1 MKNIVVLDDSVMTK
15 NLVTLTEVIN
25 GIDLIVA
32 DYSSAFS
39 DFVILDRPVCFLD
52 NDIELYK
59 KNRGIT
65 FDNIKFWSPGPFI
78 KGLNEFVDEVKKLL
92 NNKDYYKEERK
103 NYVDMNFGKNI
114 ENCSKN
120 VADYLFKDNN
130 IQKFFDK
137 KKKTADSKL
146 IELYGENLNL
156 KSCVYITKE
165 NEDNNIK
172 YIYELSSDTVKD
184 GVDYLPPIIMLKN
197 KISTANCTLNMYNNN
212 VTKEDFDNLCDI
224 KVTDDK
230 TTDFILGTN
239 IIVSQ
244 VTDGDALIL
253 TYEAVDES
261 GNKSKPLEIKL
272 KNNIN

>member
-1 MKNIVVLDDSVMTK
+1 MNKNKKGFT
-15 NLVTLTEVIN
+15 LVEMLAAIGILLLITILTYPSFNKLNKKTEEKF
-25 GIDLIVA
+25 
-32 DYSSAFS
+32 DYS
-39 DFVILDRPVCFLD
+39 
-52 NDIELYK
+52 
-59 KNRGIT
+59 
-65 FDNIKFWSPGPFI
+65 IKTI
-78 KGLNEFVDEVKKLL
+78 VENAAKIYVD
-92 NNKDYYKEERK
+92 NNKELIDEKITS
-103 NYVDMNFGKNI
+103 NNGKY
-114 ENCSKN
+114 CLP
-120 VADYLFKDNN
+120 VATLSSYDYLDTT
-130 IQKFFDK
+130 IK
-137 KKKTADSKL
+137 KSD
-146 IELYGENLNL
+146 GENLNL

-197 KISTANCTLNMYNNN
+197 KISTANCTLNMYNSN

-230 TTDFILGTN
+230 TTDFVLGTN
-239 IIVSQ
+239 ITVNQ

>member
-1 MKNIVVLDDSVMTK
+1 MNKNKKGFT
-15 NLVTLTEVIN
+15 LVEMLAAIGILLLITILTYPSFNKLNKKTEEKF
-25 GIDLIVA
+25 
-32 DYSSAFS
+32 DYS
-39 DFVILDRPVCFLD
+39 
-52 NDIELYK
+52 
-59 KNRGIT
+59 
-65 FDNIKFWSPGPFI
+65 IKTI
-78 KGLNEFVDEVKKLL
+78 VENAAKIYVD
-92 NNKDYYKEERK
+92 NNKELIDEKITS
-103 NYVDMNFGKNI
+103 NNGKY
-114 ENCSKN
+114 CLP
-120 VADYLFKDNN
+120 VATLSSYDYLDTP
-130 IQKFFDK
+130 IK
-137 KKKTADSKL
+137 KSD
-146 IELYGENLNL
+146 GENLNL

>member
-1 MKNIVVLDDSVMTK
+1 MNKNKKGFT
-15 NLVTLTEVIN
+15 LVEMLAAIGILLLITILTYPSFNKLNKKTEEKF
-25 GIDLIVA
+25 
-32 DYSSAFS
+32 DYS
-39 DFVILDRPVCFLD
+39 
-52 NDIELYK
+52 
-59 KNRGIT
+59 
-65 FDNIKFWSPGPFI
+65 IKTI
-78 KGLNEFVDEVKKLL
+78 VENAAKIYVD
-92 NNKDYYKEERK
+92 NNKELIDEKITS
-103 NYVDMNFGKNI
+103 NNGKY
-114 ENCSKN
+114 CLP
-120 VADYLFKDNN
+120 VATLSSYDYLDTP
-130 IQKFFDK
+130 IK
-137 KKKTADSKL
+137 KSD
-146 IELYGENLNL
+146 GENLNL

-197 KISTANCTLNMYNNN
+197 KIPTANCTLNMYNSN

-230 TTDFILGTN
+230 TTDFLLGTN
-239 IIVSQ
+239 ITVSQ

>member
-1 MKNIVVLDDSVMTK
+1 MNKNKKGFT
-15 NLVTLTEVIN
+15 LVEMLAAIGILLLITILTYPSFNKLNKKTEEKF
-25 GIDLIVA
+25 
-32 DYSSAFS
+32 DYS
-39 DFVILDRPVCFLD
+39 
-52 NDIELYK
+52 
-59 KNRGIT
+59 
-65 FDNIKFWSPGPFI
+65 IKTI
-78 KGLNEFVDEVKKLL
+78 VENAAKIYVD
-92 NNKDYYKEERK
+92 NNKELIDEKITS
-103 NYVDMNFGKNI
+103 NNGKY
-114 ENCSKN
+114 CLP
-120 VADYLFKDNN
+120 VATLSSYDYLDTP
-130 IQKFFDK
+130 IK
-137 KKKTADSKL
+137 KSD
-146 IELYGENLNL
+146 GENLNL
-156 KSCVYITKE
+156 KRCVYITKE

-197 KISTANCTLNMYNNN
+197 KISTANCTLNMYNSN

-230 TTDFILGTN
+230 TTDFVLGTN
-239 IIVSQ
+239 ITVSQ

>member
-1 MKNIVVLDDSVMTK
+1 MNKNKKGFT
-15 NLVTLTEVIN
+15 LVEMLASIGILLLITILTYPSFNKLNKKTEEKF
-25 GIDLIVA
+25 
-32 DYSSAFS
+32 DYS
-39 DFVILDRPVCFLD
+39 
-52 NDIELYK
+52 
-59 KNRGIT
+59 
-65 FDNIKFWSPGPFI
+65 IKTI
-78 KGLNEFVDEVKKLL
+78 VENAAKIYVD
-92 NNKDYYKEERK
+92 NNKELIDEKITS
-103 NYVDMNFGKNI
+103 NNGKY
-114 ENCSKN
+114 CLP
-120 VADYLFKDNN
+120 VATLSSYDYLDTP
-130 IQKFFDK
+130 IK
-137 KKKTADSKL
+137 KSD
-146 IELYGENLNL
+146 GENLNL

-197 KISTANCTLNMYNNN
+197 KIPTANCTLNMYNNN

-230 TTDFILGTN
+230 TTDFVLGTN
-239 IIVSQ
+239 ITVNQ

>member
-1 MKNIVVLDDSVMTK
+1 MNKNKKGFT
-15 NLVTLTEVIN
+15 LVEMLASIGILLLITILTYPSFNKLNKKTEEKF
-25 GIDLIVA
+25 
-32 DYSSAFS
+32 DYS
-39 DFVILDRPVCFLD
+39 
-52 NDIELYK
+52 
-59 KNRGIT
+59 
-65 FDNIKFWSPGPFI
+65 IKTI
-78 KGLNEFVDEVKKLL
+78 VENAAKIYVD
-92 NNKDYYKEERK
+92 NNKELIDEKITS
-103 NYVDMNFGKNI
+103 NNGKY
-114 ENCSKN
+114 CLP
-120 VADYLFKDNN
+120 VATLSSYDYLDTP
-130 IQKFFDK
+130 IK
-137 KKKTADSKL
+137 KSD
-146 IELYGENLNL
+146 GENLNL

-197 KISTANCTLNMYNNN
+197 KIPTANCTLNMYNNN

-230 TTDFILGTN
+230 TTDFVLGTN
-239 IIVSQ
+239 ITVSQ
-244 VTDGDALIL
+244 VIDGDALIL

>member
-1 MKNIVVLDDSVMTK
+1 MNKNKKGFT
-15 NLVTLTEVIN
+15 LVEMLAAIGILLLITILTYPSFNKLNKKTEEKF
-25 GIDLIVA
+25 
-32 DYSSAFS
+32 DYS
-39 DFVILDRPVCFLD
+39 
-52 NDIELYK
+52 
-59 KNRGIT
+59 
-65 FDNIKFWSPGPFI
+65 IKTI
-78 KGLNEFVDEVKKLL
+78 VENAAKIYVD
-92 NNKDYYKEERK
+92 NNKELIDEKITSNNSKYCLPVATLSSYY
-103 NYVDMNFGKNI
+103 
-114 ENCSKN
+114 
-120 VADYLFKDNN
+120 YLDTP
-130 IQKFFDK
+130 IK
-137 KKKTADSKL
+137 KSD
-146 IELYGENLNL
+146 GENLNL

-197 KISTANCTLNMYNNN
+197 KIPTANCTLNMYNNN

-230 TTDFILGTN
+230 TTDFVLGTN

>member
-1 MKNIVVLDDSVMTK
+1 MNKNKKGFT
-15 NLVTLTEVIN
+15 LVEMLAAIGILLLITILTYPSFNKLNKKTEEKF
-25 GIDLIVA
+25 
-32 DYSSAFS
+32 DYS
-39 DFVILDRPVCFLD
+39 
-52 NDIELYK
+52 
-59 KNRGIT
+59 
-65 FDNIKFWSPGPFI
+65 IKTI
-78 KGLNEFVDEVKKLL
+78 VENAAKIYVD
-92 NNKDYYKEERK
+92 NNKDLIDEKITS
-103 NYVDMNFGKNI
+103 NNGKY
-114 ENCSKN
+114 CLP
-120 VADYLFKDNN
+120 VATLSSYDYLDTP
-130 IQKFFDK
+130 IK
-137 KKKTADSKL
+137 KSD
-146 IELYGENLNL
+146 GENLNL

-197 KISTANCTLNMYNNN
+197 KISTANCTLNMYNSN

-230 TTDFILGTN
+230 TTDFVLGTN
-239 IIVSQ
+239 ITVNQ

>member
-1 MKNIVVLDDSVMTK
+1 MNKNKKGFTLVEMLAAIGILLLITILTYPSFNKLNKKTEEKFNYSIKTIVENAAK
-15 NLVTLTEVIN
+15 I
-25 GIDLIVA
+25 
-32 DYSSAFS
+32 Y
-39 DFVILDRPVCFLD
+39 
-52 NDIELYK
+52 
-59 KNRGIT
+59 
-65 FDNIKFWSPGPFI
+65 
-78 KGLNEFVDEVKKLL
+78 VD
-92 NNKDYYKEERK
+92 NNKELIDEKITS
-103 NYVDMNFGKNI
+103 NNGKY
-114 ENCSKN
+114 CLP
-120 VADYLFKDNN
+120 VATLSSYDYLDTP
-130 IQKFFDK
+130 IK
-137 KKKTADSKL
+137 KSD
-146 IELYGENLNL
+146 GENLNL

-165 NEDNNIK
+165 KEDNNIK

-197 KISTANCTLNMYNNN
+197 KIPTANCTLNMYNNN

-230 TTDFILGTN
+230 TTDFVLGTN
-239 IIVSQ
+239 ITVSQ

>member
-1 MKNIVVLDDSVMTK
+1 MNKNKKGFT
-15 NLVTLTEVIN
+15 LVEMLASIGILLLITILTYPSFNKLNKKTEEKF
-25 GIDLIVA
+25 
-32 DYSSAFS
+32 DYS
-39 DFVILDRPVCFLD
+39 
-52 NDIELYK
+52 
-59 KNRGIT
+59 
-65 FDNIKFWSPGPFI
+65 IKTI
-78 KGLNEFVDEVKKLL
+78 VENAAKIYVD
-92 NNKDYYKEERK
+92 NNKELIDEKITS
-103 NYVDMNFGKNI
+103 NNGKY
-114 ENCSKN
+114 CLP
-120 VADYLFKDNN
+120 VATLSSYDYLDTP
-130 IQKFFDK
+130 IK
-137 KKKTADSKL
+137 KSD
-146 IELYGENLNL
+146 GENLNL

-197 KISTANCTLNMYNNN
+197 KISTANCTLNMYNSN

-230 TTDFILGTN
+230 TTDFVLGTN
-239 IIVSQ
+239 ITVNQ
-244 VTDGDALIL
+244 VNDGDALIL

>member
-1 MKNIVVLDDSVMTK
+1 MNKNKKGFT
-15 NLVTLTEVIN
+15 LVEMLASIGILLLITILTYPSFNKLNKKTEEKF
-25 GIDLIVA
+25 
-32 DYSSAFS
+32 DYS
-39 DFVILDRPVCFLD
+39 
-52 NDIELYK
+52 
-59 KNRGIT
+59 
-65 FDNIKFWSPGPFI
+65 IKTI
-78 KGLNEFVDEVKKLL
+78 VENAAKIYVD
-92 NNKDYYKEERK
+92 NNKELIDEKITS
-103 NYVDMNFGKNI
+103 NNGKY
-114 ENCSKN
+114 CLP
-120 VADYLFKDNN
+120 VATLSSYDYLDTP
-130 IQKFFDK
+130 IK
-137 KKKTADSKL
+137 KSD
-146 IELYGENLNL
+146 GENLNL

-172 YIYELSSDTVKD
+172 YIYELSSDIVKD

-197 KISTANCTLNMYNNN
+197 KISTANCTLNMYNSN

-230 TTDFILGTN
+230 TTDFVLGTN
-239 IIVSQ
+239 ITVNQ

>member
-1 MKNIVVLDDSVMTK
+1 MNKNKKGFTLVEALATIVLISIISFLAYP
-15 NLVTLTEVIN
+15 NLEKMIKKTN
-25 GIDLIVA
+25 SNA
-32 DYSSAFS
+32 DYSLKLMAENAAK
-39 DFVILDRPVCFLD
+39 I
-52 NDIELYK
+52 Y
-59 KNRGIT
+59 
-65 FDNIKFWSPGPFI
+65 
-78 KGLNEFVDEVKKLL
+78 VD
-92 NNKDYYKEERK
+92 NNKELIDEKITS
-103 NYVDMNFGKNI
+103 NNGKY
-114 ENCSKN
+114 CLP
-120 VADYLFKDNN
+120 VATLSSYDYLDTP
-130 IQKFFDK
+130 IK
-137 KKKTADSKL
+137 KSD
-146 IELYGENLNL
+146 GENLNL

-197 KISTANCTLNMYNNN
+197 KISTANCTLNMYNSN

-230 TTDFILGTN
+230 TTDFVLGTN
-239 IIVSQ
+239 ITVNQ
-244 VTDGDALIL
+244 VNDGDALIL

>member
-1 MKNIVVLDDSVMTK
+1 MNKNKKGFT
-15 NLVTLTEVIN
+15 LVEMLAAIWILLLITILTYPSFNKLNKKTEEKF
-25 GIDLIVA
+25 
-32 DYSSAFS
+32 DYS
-39 DFVILDRPVCFLD
+39 
-52 NDIELYK
+52 
-59 KNRGIT
+59 
-65 FDNIKFWSPGPFI
+65 IKTI
-78 KGLNEFVDEVKKLL
+78 VENAAKIYVD
-92 NNKDYYKEERK
+92 NNKELIDEKITS
-103 NYVDMNFGKNI
+103 NNGKY
-114 ENCSKN
+114 CLP
-120 VADYLFKDNN
+120 VATLSSYDYLDTP
-130 IQKFFDK
+130 IK
-137 KKKTADSKL
+137 KSD
-146 IELYGENLNL
+146 GENLNL

-165 NEDNNIK
+165 NEGNNIK

-197 KISTANCTLNMYNNN
+197 KIPTANCTLNMYNNN

-230 TTDFILGTN
+230 TTDFVLGTN
-239 IIVSQ
+239 ITVSQ

>member
-1 MKNIVVLDDSVMTK
+1 MNKNKKGFT
-15 NLVTLTEVIN
+15 LVEMLAAIGILLLITILTYPSFNKLNKKTEEKF
-25 GIDLIVA
+25 
-32 DYSSAFS
+32 DYS
-39 DFVILDRPVCFLD
+39 
-52 NDIELYK
+52 
-59 KNRGIT
+59 
-65 FDNIKFWSPGPFI
+65 IKTI
-78 KGLNEFVDEVKKLL
+78 VENAAKIYVD
-92 NNKDYYKEERK
+92 NNKELIDEKITS
-103 NYVDMNFGKNI
+103 NNGKY
-114 ENCSKN
+114 CLP
-120 VADYLFKDNN
+120 VATLSSYDYLDTP
-130 IQKFFDK
+130 IK
-137 KKKTADSKL
+137 KSD
-146 IELYGENLNL
+146 GENLNL

-197 KISTANCTLNMYNNN
+197 KISTANCTLNMYNSN

-230 TTDFILGTN
+230 TTDFVLGTN
-239 IIVSQ
+239 ITVSQ

-253 TYEAVDES
+253 TYEAIDES

>member
-1 MKNIVVLDDSVMTK
+1 MNKNKKGFT
-15 NLVTLTEVIN
+15 LVEMLAAIGILLLITILTYPSFNKLNKKTEEKF
-25 GIDLIVA
+25 
-32 DYSSAFS
+32 DYS
-39 DFVILDRPVCFLD
+39 
-52 NDIELYK
+52 
-59 KNRGIT
+59 
-65 FDNIKFWSPGPFI
+65 IKTI
-78 KGLNEFVDEVKKLL
+78 VENAAKIYVD
-92 NNKDYYKEERK
+92 NNKELIDEKITS
-103 NYVDMNFGKNI
+103 NNGKY
-114 ENCSKN
+114 CLP
-120 VADYLFKDNN
+120 VATLSSYDYLDTP
-130 IQKFFDK
+130 IK
-137 KKKTADSKL
+137 KSD
-146 IELYGENLNL
+146 GENLNL

-197 KISTANCTLNMYNNN
+197 KISTANCTLTMYNSN

-224 KVTDDK
+224 K
-230 TTDFILGTN
+230 
-239 IIVSQ
+239 

>member
-1 MKNIVVLDDSVMTK
+1 MNKNKKGFT
-15 NLVTLTEVIN
+15 LVEMLAAIGILLLITILTYPSFNKLNKKTEEKF
-25 GIDLIVA
+25 
-32 DYSSAFS
+32 DYS
-39 DFVILDRPVCFLD
+39 
-52 NDIELYK
+52 
-59 KNRGIT
+59 
-65 FDNIKFWSPGPFI
+65 IKTI
-78 KGLNEFVDEVKKLL
+78 VENAAKIYVD
-92 NNKDYYKEERK
+92 NNKELIDEKITS
-103 NYVDMNFGKNI
+103 NNGKY
-114 ENCSKN
+114 CLP
-120 VADYLFKDNN
+120 VATLSSYDYLDTP
-130 IQKFFDK
+130 IK
-137 KKKTADSKL
+137 KSD
-146 IELYGENLNL
+146 GENLNL

-197 KISTANCTLNMYNNN
+197 KIPTANCTLNMYNNN

-230 TTDFILGTN
+230 TTDVVLGTN
-239 IIVSQ
+239 IIVNQ

-253 TYEAVDES
+253 IYEAVDES

>member
-1 MKNIVVLDDSVMTK
+1 MNKNKKGFT
-15 NLVTLTEVIN
+15 LVEMLASIGILLLITILTYPSFNKLNKKTEEKF
-25 GIDLIVA
+25 
-32 DYSSAFS
+32 DYS
-39 DFVILDRPVCFLD
+39 
-52 NDIELYK
+52 
-59 KNRGIT
+59 
-65 FDNIKFWSPGPFI
+65 IKTI
-78 KGLNEFVDEVKKLL
+78 VENAAKIYVD
-92 NNKDYYKEERK
+92 NNKELIDEKITS
-103 NYVDMNFGKNI
+103 NNGKY
-114 ENCSKN
+114 CLP
-120 VADYLFKDNN
+120 VATLSSYDYLDTP
-130 IQKFFDK
+130 IK
-137 KKKTADSKL
+137 KSD
-146 IELYGENLNL
+146 GENLNL

-197 KISTANCTLNMYNNN
+197 KKSTANCTLNMYNSN

-230 TTDFILGTN
+230 TTDFVLGTN
-239 IIVSQ
+239 ITVNQ

>member
-1 MKNIVVLDDSVMTK
+1 MNKNKKGFT
-15 NLVTLTEVIN
+15 LVEMLAAIGILLLITILTYPSFNKLNKKTEEKF
-25 GIDLIVA
+25 
-32 DYSSAFS
+32 DYS
-39 DFVILDRPVCFLD
+39 
-52 NDIELYK
+52 
-59 KNRGIT
+59 
-65 FDNIKFWSPGPFI
+65 IKTI
-78 KGLNEFVDEVKKLL
+78 VENAAKIYVD
-92 NNKDYYKEERK
+92 NNKELIDEKITS
-103 NYVDMNFGKNI
+103 NNGKY
-114 ENCSKN
+114 CLP
-120 VADYLFKDNN
+120 VATLSSYDYLDTP
-130 IQKFFDK
+130 IK
-137 KKKTADSKL
+137 KSD
-146 IELYGENLNL
+146 GENLNL

-172 YIYELSSDTVKD
+172 YIYELSNDTVKD

-197 KISTANCTLNMYNNN
+197 KIPTANCTLNMYNNN

-230 TTDFILGTN
+230 TTDFVLGTN
-239 IIVSQ
+239 ITVSQ

>member
-1 MKNIVVLDDSVMTK
+1 MNKNKKGFT
-15 NLVTLTEVIN
+15 LVEMLAAIGILLLITILTYPSFNKLNKKTEEKF
-25 GIDLIVA
+25 
-32 DYSSAFS
+32 DYS
-39 DFVILDRPVCFLD
+39 
-52 NDIELYK
+52 
-59 KNRGIT
+59 
-65 FDNIKFWSPGPFI
+65 IKTI
-78 KGLNEFVDEVKKLL
+78 VENAAKIYVD
-92 NNKDYYKEERK
+92 NNKELIDEKITS
-103 NYVDMNFGKNI
+103 NN
-114 ENCSKN
+114 SKYCLP
-120 VADYLFKDNN
+120 VATLSSYDYLDTP
-130 IQKFFDK
+130 IK
-137 KKKTADSKL
+137 KSD
-146 IELYGENLNL
+146 GENLNL

-197 KISTANCTLNMYNNN
+197 KIPTANCTLNMYNNN

-230 TTDFILGTN
+230 TTDFVLGTN

-261 GNKSKPLEIKL
+261 GNKSNPLEIKL

>member
-1 MKNIVVLDDSVMTK
+1 MNKNKKGFT
-15 NLVTLTEVIN
+15 LVEMLAAIGILLLITILTYPSFNKLNKKTEEKF
-25 GIDLIVA
+25 
-32 DYSSAFS
+32 DYS
-39 DFVILDRPVCFLD
+39 
-52 NDIELYK
+52 
-59 KNRGIT
+59 
-65 FDNIKFWSPGPFI
+65 IKTI
-78 KGLNEFVDEVKKLL
+78 VENAAKIYVD
-92 NNKDYYKEERK
+92 NNKELIDEKITS
-103 NYVDMNFGKNI
+103 NNGKY
-114 ENCSKN
+114 CLP
-120 VADYLFKDNN
+120 VATLSSYDYLDTP
-130 IQKFFDK
+130 IK
-137 KKKTADSKL
+137 KSD
-146 IELYGENLNL
+146 GENLNL

-197 KISTANCTLNMYNNN
+197 KISTANCTLNMYNSN

-230 TTDFILGTN
+230 TTDFVLGTN
-239 IIVSQ
+239 ITVNQ

-253 TYEAVDES
+253 TYDAIDES

>member
-1 MKNIVVLDDSVMTK
+1 MNKNKKGFT
-15 NLVTLTEVIN
+15 LVEMLASIGILLLITILTYPSFNKLNKKTEEKF
-25 GIDLIVA
+25 
-32 DYSSAFS
+32 DYS
-39 DFVILDRPVCFLD
+39 
-52 NDIELYK
+52 
-59 KNRGIT
+59 
-65 FDNIKFWSPGPFI
+65 IKTI
-78 KGLNEFVDEVKKLL
+78 VENAAKIYVD
-92 NNKDYYKEERK
+92 NNKELIDEKITS
-103 NYVDMNFGKNI
+103 NN
-114 ENCSKN
+114 SKYCLP
-120 VADYLFKDNN
+120 VATLSSYDYLDTP
-130 IQKFFDK
+130 IK
-137 KKKTADSKL
+137 KSD
-146 IELYGENLNL
+146 GENLNL

-197 KISTANCTLNMYNNN
+197 KIPTANCTLNMYNNN

-230 TTDFILGTN
+230 TTDFVLGTN

>member
-1 MKNIVVLDDSVMTK
+1 MNRNKKGFT
-15 NLVTLTEVIN
+15 LVEMLAAIGILLLITILTYPSFNKLNKKTEEKF
-25 GIDLIVA
+25 
-32 DYSSAFS
+32 DYS
-39 DFVILDRPVCFLD
+39 
-52 NDIELYK
+52 
-59 KNRGIT
+59 
-65 FDNIKFWSPGPFI
+65 IKTI
-78 KGLNEFVDEVKKLL
+78 VENAAKIYVD
-92 NNKDYYKEERK
+92 NNKELIDEKITS
-103 NYVDMNFGKNI
+103 NNGKY
-114 ENCSKN
+114 CLP
-120 VADYLFKDNN
+120 VATLSSYDYLDTP
-130 IQKFFDK
+130 IK
-137 KKKTADSKL
+137 KSD
-146 IELYGENLNL
+146 GENLNL

-197 KISTANCTLNMYNNN
+197 KISTANCTLNMYNSN

-230 TTDFILGTN
+230 TTDFVLGTN
-239 IIVSQ
+239 ITLNQ

>member
-1 MKNIVVLDDSVMTK
+1 MNKNKKGFT
-15 NLVTLTEVIN
+15 LVEMLAAIGILLLITILTYPSFNKLNKKTEEKF
-25 GIDLIVA
+25 
-32 DYSSAFS
+32 DYS
-39 DFVILDRPVCFLD
+39 
-52 NDIELYK
+52 
-59 KNRGIT
+59 
-65 FDNIKFWSPGPFI
+65 IKTI
-78 KGLNEFVDEVKKLL
+78 VENAAKIYVD
-92 NNKDYYKEERK
+92 NNKELIDEKITS
-103 NYVDMNFGKNI
+103 NNGKY
-114 ENCSKN
+114 CLP
-120 VADYLFKDNN
+120 VATLSSYDYLDTP
-130 IQKFFDK
+130 IK
-137 KKKTADSKL
+137 KSD
-146 IELYGENLNL
+146 GENLNL

-230 TTDFILGTN
+230 TTDFVLGTN
-239 IIVSQ
+239 ITVNQ

-253 TYEAVDES
+253 TYEAIDES

>member
-1 MKNIVVLDDSVMTK
+1 MNKNKKGFT
-15 NLVTLTEVIN
+15 LVEMLAAIGILLLITILTYPSFNKLNKKTEEKF
-25 GIDLIVA
+25 
-32 DYSSAFS
+32 DYS
-39 DFVILDRPVCFLD
+39 
-52 NDIELYK
+52 
-59 KNRGIT
+59 
-65 FDNIKFWSPGPFI
+65 IKTI
-78 KGLNEFVDEVKKLL
+78 VENAAKIYAD
-92 NNKDYYKEERK
+92 NNKELIDEKITS
-103 NYVDMNFGKNI
+103 NNGKY
-114 ENCSKN
+114 CLP
-120 VADYLFKDNN
+120 VATLSSYDYLDTP
-130 IQKFFDK
+130 IK
-137 KKKTADSKL
+137 KSD
-146 IELYGENLNL
+146 GENLNL

-197 KISTANCTLNMYNNN
+197 KISTANCTLNMYNSN

-230 TTDFILGTN
+230 TTDFVLGTN
-239 IIVSQ
+239 ITVNQ

>member
-1 MKNIVVLDDSVMTK
+1 MNKNKKGFT
-15 NLVTLTEVIN
+15 LVEMLAAIGILLLITILTYPSFNKLNKKTEEKF
-25 GIDLIVA
+25 
-32 DYSSAFS
+32 DYS
-39 DFVILDRPVCFLD
+39 
-52 NDIELYK
+52 
-59 KNRGIT
+59 
-65 FDNIKFWSPGPFI
+65 IKTI
-78 KGLNEFVDEVKKLL
+78 VENAAKIYVD
-92 NNKDYYKEERK
+92 NNKELIDEKITS
-103 NYVDMNFGKNI
+103 NNGKY
-114 ENCSKN
+114 CLP
-120 VADYLFKDNN
+120 VATLSSYDYLDTP
-130 IQKFFDK
+130 IK
-137 KKKTADSKL
+137 KSD
-146 IELYGENLNL
+146 GENLNL

-197 KISTANCTLNMYNNN
+197 KISTANCTLNMYNSN

-230 TTDFILGTN
+230 TTDFVLGTN
-239 IIVSQ
+239 ITVNQ

>member
-1 MKNIVVLDDSVMTK
+1 MNKNKKGFT
-15 NLVTLTEVIN
+15 LVEMLAAIWILLLITILTYPSFNKLNKKTEEKF
-25 GIDLIVA
+25 
-32 DYSSAFS
+32 DYS
-39 DFVILDRPVCFLD
+39 
-52 NDIELYK
+52 
-59 KNRGIT
+59 
-65 FDNIKFWSPGPFI
+65 IKTI
-78 KGLNEFVDEVKKLL
+78 VENAAKIYVD
-92 NNKDYYKEERK
+92 NNKELIDEKITS
-103 NYVDMNFGKNI
+103 NNGKY
-114 ENCSKN
+114 CLP
-120 VADYLFKDNN
+120 VATLSSYDYLDTP
-130 IQKFFDK
+130 IK
-137 KKKTADSKL
+137 KSD
-146 IELYGENLNL
+146 GENLNL

-197 KISTANCTLNMYNNN
+197 KISTANCTLNMYNSN

-224 KVTDDK
+224 EVTDDK
-230 TTDFILGTN
+230 TTDFVLGTN
-239 IIVSQ
+239 ITVNQ

>member
-1 MKNIVVLDDSVMTK
+1 MNKNKKGFT
-15 NLVTLTEVIN
+15 LVEMLAAIGILLLITILTYPSFNKLNKKTEEKF
-25 GIDLIVA
+25 
-32 DYSSAFS
+32 DYS
-39 DFVILDRPVCFLD
+39 
-52 NDIELYK
+52 
-59 KNRGIT
+59 
-65 FDNIKFWSPGPFI
+65 IKTI
-78 KGLNEFVDEVKKLL
+78 VENAAKIYVD
-92 NNKDYYKEERK
+92 NNKELIDEKITS
-103 NYVDMNFGKNI
+103 NNGKY
-114 ENCSKN
+114 CLP
-120 VADYLFKDNN
+120 VATLSSYDYLDTP
-130 IQKFFDK
+130 IK
-137 KKKTADSKL
+137 KSD
-146 IELYGENLNL
+146 GENLNL

-197 KISTANCTLNMYNNN
+197 KIPTANCTLNMYNNN

-230 TTDFILGTN
+230 TTDFVLGTN
-239 IIVSQ
+239 IIVNQ

-253 TYEAVDES
+253 TYEAIDES

>member
-1 MKNIVVLDDSVMTK
+1 MNKNKKGFT
-15 NLVTLTEVIN
+15 LVEMLAAIGILLLITILTYPSFNKLNKKTEEKF
-25 GIDLIVA
+25 
-32 DYSSAFS
+32 DYS
-39 DFVILDRPVCFLD
+39 
-52 NDIELYK
+52 
-59 KNRGIT
+59 
-65 FDNIKFWSPGPFI
+65 IKTI
-78 KGLNEFVDEVKKLL
+78 VENAAKIYVD
-92 NNKDYYKEERK
+92 NNKELIDEKITS
-103 NYVDMNFGKNI
+103 NNGKY
-114 ENCSKN
+114 CLP
-120 VADYLFKDNN
+120 VATLSSYDYLDTP
-130 IQKFFDK
+130 IK
-137 KKKTADSKL
+137 KSD
-146 IELYGENLNL
+146 GENLNL

-197 KISTANCTLNMYNNN
+197 KISTANCTLNMYNSN

-230 TTDFILGTN
+230 TTDFVLGTN
-239 IIVSQ
+239 ITVNQ

-253 TYEAVDES
+253 TYEAIDES

>member
-1 MKNIVVLDDSVMTK
+1 MNKNKKGFT
-15 NLVTLTEVIN
+15 LVEMLAAIGILLLITILTYPSFNKLNKKTEEKF
-25 GIDLIVA
+25 
-32 DYSSAFS
+32 DYSIKTIVENAAK
-39 DFVILDRPVCFLD
+39 IYLD
-52 NDIELYK
+52 NNKELIDEK
-59 KNRGIT
+59 IT
-65 FDNIKFWSPGPFI
+65 S
-78 KGLNEFVDEVKKLL
+78 
-92 NNKDYYKEERK
+92 NN
-103 NYVDMNFGKNI
+103 GKY
-114 ENCSKN
+114 CLP
-120 VADYLFKDNN
+120 VATLSSYDYLDTP
-130 IQKFFDK
+130 IK
-137 KKKTADSKL
+137 KSD
-146 IELYGENLNL
+146 GENLNL

-197 KISTANCTLNMYNNN
+197 KISTANCTLNMYNSN

-230 TTDFILGTN
+230 TTDFVLGTN
-239 IIVSQ
+239 ITVNQ

>member
-1 MKNIVVLDDSVMTK
+1 MNKNKKGFT
-15 NLVTLTEVIN
+15 LVEMLAAIGILLLITILTYPSFNKLNKKTEEKF
-25 GIDLIVA
+25 
-32 DYSSAFS
+32 DYS
-39 DFVILDRPVCFLD
+39 
-52 NDIELYK
+52 
-59 KNRGIT
+59 
-65 FDNIKFWSPGPFI
+65 IKTI
-78 KGLNEFVDEVKKLL
+78 VENAAKIYVD
-92 NNKDYYKEERK
+92 NNKELIDEKITS
-103 NYVDMNFGKNI
+103 NNGKY
-114 ENCSKN
+114 CLP
-120 VADYLFKDNN
+120 VATLSSYDYLDTP
-130 IQKFFDK
+130 IK
-137 KKKTADSKL
+137 KSD
-146 IELYGENLNL
+146 GENLNL

-172 YIYELSSDTVKD
+172 YIYELSSDTIKD

-197 KISTANCTLNMYNNN
+197 KIPTANCTLNMYNNN

-230 TTDFILGTN
+230 TTDFVLGTN
-239 IIVSQ
+239 ITVSQ

>member
-1 MKNIVVLDDSVMTK
+1 MNKNKKGFT
-15 NLVTLTEVIN
+15 LVEMLAAIGILLLITILTYPSFIKLNKKTEEKF
-25 GIDLIVA
+25 
-32 DYSSAFS
+32 DYS
-39 DFVILDRPVCFLD
+39 
-52 NDIELYK
+52 
-59 KNRGIT
+59 
-65 FDNIKFWSPGPFI
+65 IKTI
-78 KGLNEFVDEVKKLL
+78 VENAAKIYVD
-92 NNKDYYKEERK
+92 NNKELIDEKITS
-103 NYVDMNFGKNI
+103 NNGKY
-114 ENCSKN
+114 CLP
-120 VADYLFKDNN
+120 VATLSSYDYLDTP
-130 IQKFFDK
+130 IK
-137 KKKTADSKL
+137 KSD
-146 IELYGENLNL
+146 GENLNL

-197 KISTANCTLNMYNNN
+197 KISTANCTLNMYNSN

-230 TTDFILGTN
+230 TTDFVLGKN
-239 IIVSQ
+239 ITVNQ

>member
-1 MKNIVVLDDSVMTK
+1 MNKNKKGFT
-15 NLVTLTEVIN
+15 LVEMLAAIGILLLITILTYPSFNKLNKKTEEKF
-25 GIDLIVA
+25 
-32 DYSSAFS
+32 DYS
-39 DFVILDRPVCFLD
+39 
-52 NDIELYK
+52 
-59 KNRGIT
+59 
-65 FDNIKFWSPGPFI
+65 IKTI
-78 KGLNEFVDEVKKLL
+78 VENAAKIYVD
-92 NNKDYYKEERK
+92 NNKELIDEKITS
-103 NYVDMNFGKNI
+103 NNGKY
-114 ENCSKN
+114 CLP
-120 VADYLFKDNN
+120 VATLSSYDYLDTP
-130 IQKFFDK
+130 IK
-137 KKKTADSKL
+137 KSD
-146 IELYGENLNL
+146 GENLNL

-165 NEDNNIK
+165 NEGNNIK

-197 KISTANCTLNMYNNN
+197 KIPTANCTLNMYNSN